1 MGELEDTTGTLY
13 AFHGSYYNRTID
25 EDYVSGLSITYSSN
39 PRQHIWTFASGS
51 GERFDNFSTALVPLL
66 KQMIL
71 LLMLVVTI
79 TVSQAQHI
87 KVILL

>member
-1 MGELEDTTGTLY
+1 MGELEDTTGTFY
-13 AFHGSYYNRTID
+13 GSGSYYNSTID
-25 EDYVSGLSITYSSN
+25 EDYVSGLSITYNSS